1 MIRYLIQ
8 RVVTGLI
15 LLFVFVSIL
24 FFAIQIILPGDFA
37 SQYALALSPQQ
48 IEGLRTDLGLD
59 LPLLERYLRWI
70 GNLLRGDLGRSFTP
84 YGEGP
89 PVMEIILATLPA
101 TLLVFGIGSV
111 LAFSFGVWLGKV
123 TAWKGPGLTS
133 SLITFSSIAFYTSFP
148 PWLAFLLIFLVAS
161 RLNMP
166 YLGLSSRIRDEAPDV
181 ITSSMIFQMIGVLI
195 IVMLVQLVI
204 LYLMKRWVRW
214 SIPAWLSML
223 MVAGIWFAS
232 WYVIGIDKFAIEII
246 QRALL
251 PIITYSLLSFGEMML
266 IMRTSMVDTLH
277 EEFIQTARAKGLRDS
292 QIRDRHAARNALL
305 PVASRMVISIP
316 FLMSGM
322 VMIERVLNWPG
333 IGTSLFNAVGMQNMT
348 LALGLLIVIG
358 LIALLSRLILEV
370 VQVLLDPRLR
380 IQTEV

>member
-15 LLFVFVSIL
+15 LLFFFVSVL

-59 LPLLERYLRWI
+59 LPLQERYFRWI
-70 GNLLRGDLGRSFTP
+70 SNLLRGDLGRSFTP

-89 PVMEIILATLPA
+89 PVMDIILATLPA

-111 LAFSFGVWLGKV
+111 LAFSFGIWLGKV

-133 SLITFSSIAFYTSFP
+133 NLITFSSIAFYTSFP
-148 PWLAFLLIFLVAS
+148 PWLAFLLIFFVAS

-166 YLGLSSRIRDEAPDV
+166 YLGLSSRISNETADIETSFV
-181 ITSSMIFQMIGVLI
+181 ILQMIGALLTAMFLQLLI
-195 IVMLVQLVI
+195 IYI
-204 LYLMKRWVRW
+204 IKRWFRW
-214 SIPAWLSML
+214 STPVWLSML
-223 MVAGIWFAS
+223 MVTGIWLAS
-232 WYVIGIDKFAIEII
+232 WYVIGIDKFAIEIAK
-246 QRALL
+246 RAFL
-251 PIITYSLLSFGEMML
+251 PIITYGLLSFGEMML

-277 EEFIQTARAKGLRDS
+277 EEFIQTARAKGLRDK

-333 IGTSLFNAVGMQNMT
+333 IGTNLFYAVGMQNMT

-358 LIALLSRLILEV
+358 LIALVSRLILEI

>member
-15 LLFVFVSIL
+15 LLFFFVSVL

-59 LPLLERYLRWI
+59 LPLQERYFRWI
-70 GNLLRGDLGRSFTP
+70 SNLLRGDLGRSFTP

-89 PVMEIILATLPA
+89 PVMDIILATLPA

-111 LAFSFGVWLGKV
+111 LAFSFGIWLGKV

-133 SLITFSSIAFYTSFP
+133 NLITFSSIAFYTSFP
-148 PWLAFLLIFLVAS
+148 PWLAFLLIFFVAS

-166 YLGLSSRIRDEAPDV
+166 YLGLSSRISNETADIETSFV
-181 ITSSMIFQMIGVLI
+181 ILQMIGALLTAMFLQLLI
-195 IVMLVQLVI
+195 IYI
-204 LYLMKRWVRW
+204 IKRWFRW
-214 SIPAWLSML
+214 STPVWLSML
-223 MVAGIWFAS
+223 MVTGIWLAS
-232 WYVIGIDKFAIEII
+232 WYVIGIDKFAIEIAK
-246 QRALL
+246 RAFL
-251 PIITYSLLSFGEMML
+251 PIITYGLLSYGEMML

-277 EEFIQTARAKGLRDS
+277 EEFIQTARAKGLRDK

-333 IGTSLFNAVGMQNMT
+333 IGTNLFYAVGMQNMT

-358 LIALLSRLILEV
+358 LIALVSRLILEI